1 MSRRSREN
9 HIVGF
14 HNTDSTK
21 TARWRTIMDLDFKSM
36 FTAGALS
43 ENQGTFTTLDGYK
56 YHARCGNTGS
66 FSATMTD
73 DTGLVVDF
81 AQTNTQNHR
90 VGWLVENYERL
101 ADGSFPRFRVTASF
115 SGLVF
120 SHNSDYVGVGLMSY
134 DGNNANPYTPG
145 VYIKYDCTDSS
156 ADPVTKKYGS
166 VTCSGW
172 GGHSSASQNATTIA
186 SNNAASGVLC
196 VEDAG
201 QGCWKT
207 YGDDNTVALKGGQ
220 QLHTYRNTML
230 VPYSTTKLNNSSV
243 HWAESNGSRGP
254 VAVLLGKNGSN
265 GSQAVTWERLVV
277 EAYY

>member
-9 HIVGF
+9 ALVGYSGTRSELGP
-14 HNTDSTK
+14 H
-21 TARWRTIMDLDFKSM
+21 WRVIMDLDFKNG

-43 ENQGTFTTLDGYK
+43 ENQGTFTTLNGYK
-56 YHARCGNTGS
+56 YHARCGNLAS

-90 VGWLVENYERL
+90 IGWLVENYQRL
-101 ADGSFPRFRVTASF
+101 SDGSFPRFRVTASF
-115 SGLVF
+115 SNLAM
-120 SHNSDYVGVGLMSY
+120 SHNSDYVGVGM
-134 DGNNANPYTPG
+134 
-145 VYIKYDCTDSS
+145 

-166 VTCSGW
+166 VTCSSW
-172 GGHSSASQNATTIA
+172 GGHASSVQNAPTKP
-186 SNNAASGVLC
+186 SNSATSGVLC

-201 QGCWKT
+201 QGCWRT

-220 QLHTYRNTML
+220 ASHTYRNTML
-230 VPYSTTKLNNSSV
+230 VPYSTDKLVDPTLYWANS
-243 HWAESNGSRGP
+243 AGSTGP
-254 VAVLLGKNGSN
+254 VAVLLGKNGSD
-265 GSQAVTWERLVV
+265 GSQVVTWERMVV